1 MGAGEAP
8 DEGNERIGKKG
19 TCRGDNRKD
28 GTQNLHPQKR
38 TGRRPAKT
46 PDGEDAYEELI
57 GFIARFCKVLNP
69 VFSRIENLRDP
80 KKCLYDGRTFL
91 WTFILGFF
99 VRMGSRNAMDARRCD
114 ENFSDAVHKLSQQDW
129 WIDNEKRTTPCSL
142 SVCNYLEKGCTAV
155 LEQSLVEMM
164 SYMIRLKLFDYARLR
179 GLFVIAVDATK
190 HEKIRCCKWKGNRAN
205 RYVLEAKLITPWG
218 NAYSLM
224 SVPLKPWHEGDEKEK
239 QDSEYHGFLR
249 LAPKLKEAFPHLG
262 ICILGDGLYA
272 CTPLM
277 KLCDSYHW
285 KYIFTFKEGR
295 TPKAYAEAQELM
307 KLNPSD
313 SGDLVRHDKRGKRI
327 VCGTVSWAKG
337 VEISRGT
344 KEGYSFN
351 VVKVDENDNNGSAYN
366 GQFATSFEI
375 EDVKQADAIGMWGR
389 RRWGIESSFHVE
401 KHGGYNLEHNF
412 CNNSRVSR
420 NIYLL
425 MQIAHNLW
433 QLFNRGCLLPLQ
445 KHEKYRN
452 MTHIK
457 WVELLYFMILKKGI
471 PLAIDEMPQRYV
483 SREFLRL

>member
-1 MGAGEAP
+1 MGGGEAP

-69 VFSRIENLRDP
+69 VFSRIENLRDS

-142 SVCNYLEKGCTAV
+142 SVCNYLEKGCTSV

-190 HEKIRCCKWKGNRAN
+190 QEKIRCCKWKGNRAN

-224 SVPLKPWHEGDEKEK
+224 SVPLKPWHEGNDKEK

-249 LAPKLKEAFPHLG
+249 LAPKL
-262 ICILGDGLYA
+262 
-272 CTPLM
+272 
-277 KLCDSYHW
+277 
-285 KYIFTFKEGR
+285 
-295 TPKAYAEAQELM
+295 AE
-307 KLNPSD
+307 
-313 SGDLVRHDKRGKRI
+313 
-327 VCGTVSWAKG
+327 
-337 VEISRGT
+337 
-344 KEGYSFN
+344 
-351 VVKVDENDNNGSAYN
+351 
-366 GQFATSFEI
+366 
-375 EDVKQADAIGMWGR
+375 
-389 RRWGIESSFHVE
+389 
-401 KHGGYNLEHNF
+401 
-412 CNNSRVSR
+412 
-420 NIYLL
+420 
-425 MQIAHNLW
+425 
-433 QLFNRGCLLPLQ
+433 
-445 KHEKYRN
+445 
-452 MTHIK
+452 
-457 WVELLYFMILKKGI
+457 
-471 PLAIDEMPQRYV
+471 
-483 SREFLRL
+483 